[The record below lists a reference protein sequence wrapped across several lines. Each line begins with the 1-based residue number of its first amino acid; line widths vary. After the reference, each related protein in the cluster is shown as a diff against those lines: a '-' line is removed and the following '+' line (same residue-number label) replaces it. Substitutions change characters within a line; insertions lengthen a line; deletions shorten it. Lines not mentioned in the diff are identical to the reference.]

1 MNQSDPGFER
11 GWATVEQAMAHP
23 IPEGERSAPIFA
35 HGSMLVKYYAPRGS
49 DEQTPHT
56 RDELYVV
63 VRGSGWFVN
72 GGRGHAVVARDVL
85 FVPAGVP
92 PRFENFTDNFCT
104 WVIFYGSQ
112 GGEGSFSPR

>member
-11 GWATVEQAMAHP
+11 GWATVEQALAHP

-63 VRGSGWFVN
+63 ARGSGWFVN
-72 GGRGHAVVARDVL
+72 GGRRRSLFPRGRFVAPSRG
-85 FVPAGVP
+85 AH
-92 PRFENFTDNFCT
+92 RFADSTAH
-104 WVIFYGSQ
+104 I
-112 GGEGSFSPR
+112 